1 MKRAL
6 ASKHLESQRRYQ
18 EGFVQWCDDHG
29 YSSSDYS
36 YDTVG
41 GYTMSYVDRLDGS
54 TKTVDALLSALRAH
68 CVTTGHSFLD
78 RADAR
83 LIYLLIKELK
93 YADTHKIR
101 RVCPLT
107 KELLRRIFA
116 KCGKDFTNLRT
127 RMGFT
132 LVSLGHDALLRC
144 GELSG
149 LKVKDVR
156 WSKHNT
162 RANIDLYR
170 TKRCRSGNGESVLIQ
185 DYGYDSG
192 CNLLSEWFTIM
203 DIWDQPDA
211 YVFPQFDDRSKK
223 FCFEAFTTTDKMRK
237 IIKEFVTTIGLLPSQ
252 FSGHSMR
259 AGGATDLFRQGVPY
273 ATVKKFG
280 RWKSDAALLYFRDE
294 REASNM
300 VMEAFARILRKY

>member
-1 MKRAL
+1 
-6 ASKHLESQRRYQ
+6 
-18 EGFVQWCDDHG
+18 
-29 YSSSDYS
+29 
-36 YDTVG
+36 
-41 GYTMSYVDRLDGS
+41 MSYVDRLDGS

-68 CVTTGHSFLD
+68 CVTTGRPFLD
-78 RADAR
+78 PAEAR
-83 LIYLLIKELK
+83 LVRLLIKELK

-107 KELLRRIFA
+107 KELLRRIYA

-144 GELSG
+144 GEMSG
-149 LKVKDVR
+149 LQVKDVR
-156 WSKHNT
+156 WSKHYS

-170 TKRCRSGNGESVLIQ
+170 TKRCRSGNGESVMIQ
-185 DYGYDSG
+185 DYGHDSG
-192 CNLLSEWFTIM
+192 CYLLREWFTIM
-203 DIWDQPDA
+203 DLWDKPDA
-211 YVFPQFDDRSKK
+211 FIFPQYDDRSKK

-237 IIKEFVTTIGLLPSQ
+237 IIKEFVDKIGLLPSQ

-259 AGGATDLFRQGVPY
+259 AGGATDLFMQGVPY

-294 REASNM
+294 QEASNM
-300 VMEAFARILRKY
+300 VMDAFSRILRRI